1 MSLLVAWP
9 QLTFSQCDVRQH
21 SRRVQREV
29 DKWRG
34 TRSRTISMSSAG
46 SRWRSRPSSPCPTTP
61 PLESVDF
68 WSTLSQ
74 PPGSHLPQ
82 VWKAAPLDDIEN
94 FVEFHTDEPLLG
106 DSPTLELYISSQL
119 LAPLLTHAQLISQAL
134 ISLYLDDLSF
144 LSHLDMLREYW
155 LGGNAG
161 FVERVGTALF
171 TPNGGSSGLL
181 SHRERNRGKRGLE
194 AEEDMGIGLG
204 LGLSDRRRWPP
215 GGGELAFALRT
226 TLLDEEQPNEHGWN
240 VENLVSFAIRP
251 LPEENDGRRAK
262 WLDPTCE
269 FERVLSE
276 TDKQRSK
283 RSTFCTCL
291 TLRRRLSR
299 PYFQRALWRSTRVCT
314 TSFCGCSAPRRC

>member
-1 MSLLVAWP
+1 M
-9 QLTFSQCDVRQH
+9 RQH

-46 SRWRSRPSSPCPTTP
+46 SRWRSRPGSPCSSTSPSEP
-61 PLESVDF
+61 VDF
-68 WSTLSQ
+68 WATLCE

-82 VWKAAPLDDIEN
+82 LWKAAPLDDIEN
-94 FVEFHTDEPLLG
+94 FVAFHTDEPLLG

-119 LAPLLTHAQLISQAL
+119 LSPLLTHAQLISQAL

-144 LSHLDMLREYW
+144 LSHLDMLQEYW

-171 TPNGGSSGLL
+171 TPSGGSSGLL

-194 AEEDMGIGLG
+194 TEEDMGIGLG

-215 GGGELAFALRT
+215 GGGELAYALRT
-226 TLLDEEQPNEHGWN
+226 TLLDEEQPNENGWN
-240 VENLVSFAIRP
+240 VEDLVSFAIRA

-269 FERVLSE
+269 LSRLLTELTHSHRSARLPVPVLLSTTGYLDSPPAE
-276 TDKQRSK
+276 YHGEVPK
-283 RSTFCTCL
+283 RAQPASATAAGRDGAEL
-291 TLRRRLSR
+291 AVLRRHEV
-299 PYFQRALWRSTRVCT
+299 WRRQVL
-314 TSFCGCSAPRRC
+314 